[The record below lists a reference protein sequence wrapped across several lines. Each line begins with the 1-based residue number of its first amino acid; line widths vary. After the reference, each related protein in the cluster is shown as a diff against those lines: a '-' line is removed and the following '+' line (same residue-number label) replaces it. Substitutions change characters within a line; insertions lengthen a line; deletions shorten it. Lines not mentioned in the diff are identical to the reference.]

1 MSSLTVP
8 SDNPRGAMRPT
19 DFGTVHVSLLPDFV
33 CRMDR
38 RVVDLSDI
46 QQRLVAA
53 VVLDDRPV
61 GRHDLA
67 ARLWPDV
74 PPARASARLRQTLW
88 RLNQVTV
95 GELLRTSHTT
105 VALAE
110 HVEVDYR
117 TAAGLVSAVSRAGG
131 EAFSGGDRLPQ
142 AWSVLRHPLL
152 YGWDDDWLAP
162 FQGKWELQRVQAL
175 ENLAE
180 TFLQRRQ
187 HSAVLELADAA
198 AQADP
203 LREGPRRIA
212 VQSCLRAGEVADAHR
227 RYRRYR
233 ELLSSEL
240 GVSPSSAI
248 PRLLKQDRERQL
260 ALAAD
265 Y

>member
-1 MSSLTVP
+1 
-8 SDNPRGAMRPT
+8 MRPT

-74 PPARASARLRQTLW
+74 PPARAAARLRQTLW

-105 VALAE
+105 VVLAE

-117 TAAGLVSAVSRAGG
+117 TAAGLVSAASRAGG
-131 EAFSGGDRLPQ
+131 ESLSGGDRLPQ
-142 AWSVLRHPLL
+142 AWSMLRHPLL

-180 TFLQRRQ
+180 AFLQRRQ
-187 HSAVLELADAA
+187 HSAALELADAA

-212 VQSCLRAGEVADAHR
+212 VQSCLRVGEVADAHR

-248 PRLLKQDRERQL
+248 PQLLKQDRERQL